1 MKSQRSRKRLL
12 KSLQLLPK
20 RKRVTIWMVSFW
32 HPQKSKSRG
41 MWRRAVMTRVSLWR
55 PRAAILAVEVAV
67 APVPFITLII
77 AILIIANTTIIL
89 LFVSINIP
97 TIPS

>member
-1 MKSQRSRKRLL
+1 MKSRRSRKRLL
-12 KSLQLLPK
+12 KSLQPLLK

-41 MWRRAVMTRVSLWR
+41 MWRRAVMTRVSLWH
-55 PRAAILAVEVAV
+55 PRTAILEVEVEVAP
-67 APVPFITLII
+67 APFITLII

>member
-12 KSLQLLPK
+12 KSLQPLLK

-41 MWRRAVMTRVSLWR
+41 MWRRAVMTRVSLWHR
-55 PRAAILAVEVAV
+55 RTAILEVEVAP
-67 APVPFITLII
+67 APFITLII
-77 AILIIANTTIIL
+77 AILIIANTTITL